1 MLRTIECMNKKL
13 FHARLQLLCCVA
25 SGGAMMWGVVVF
37 IGLSC
42 RCRAKNGISV
52 GVEESMRAMTW
63 PVDWGGVTWGYVL
76 IAPSNLYK
84 VN

>member
-13 FHARLQLLCCVA
+13 FHARLQLLSCVA
-25 SGGAMMWGVVVF
+25 SGGAMMRGVVVF

-42 RCRAKNGISV
+42 RCRAKNGINCV

-63 PVDWGGVTWGYVL
+63 PVDWGGVTLGYVL
-76 IAPSNLYK
+76 IAPSNL
-84 VN
+84 